1 MFTKA
6 SKIFGKSQ
14 SAGHIQVPR
23 PDGKA
28 TKLFKQPKAAKSKSS
43 KTLAR
48 PPVISSTKS
57 SKSPSIYYTTS
68 EGSGMSMSTS
78 EVITTA
84 SPVASPKVTPFPTA
98 TQEITEKSVTTVSP
112 TAMTNLT
119 TAPPVLER
127 PPLTDATRPPLP
139 DSDTRNATSV
149 SEEPSPFMQAL
160 AALVGNEDEL
170 V

>member
-1 MFTKA
+1 
-6 SKIFGKSQ
+6 
-14 SAGHIQVPR
+14 
-23 PDGKA
+23 
-28 TKLFKQPKAAKSKSS
+28 
-43 KTLAR
+43 
-48 PPVISSTKS
+48 
-57 SKSPSIYYTTS
+57 
-68 EGSGMSMSTS
+68 MSMS

-98 TQEITEKSVTTVSP
+98 TQQITEKSVTTVSP

-127 PPLTDATRPPLP
+127 PPHTDATRPPLP
-139 DSDTRNATSV
+139 DSETRNDATSV

-160 AALVGNEDEL
+160 AALVGNGDEL

>member
-14 SAGHIQVPR
+14 SAGQIQVPR

-28 TKLFKQPKAAKSKSS
+28 TKLFKQPKSAKSKSS

-48 PPVISSTKS
+48 PPVVS
-57 SKSPSIYYTTS
+57 YTTS
-68 EGSGMSMSTS
+68 EGGSMSMSTS

-98 TQEITEKSVTTVSP
+98 TQEITENSVTTVSP

-119 TAPPVLER
+119 TASPVLER